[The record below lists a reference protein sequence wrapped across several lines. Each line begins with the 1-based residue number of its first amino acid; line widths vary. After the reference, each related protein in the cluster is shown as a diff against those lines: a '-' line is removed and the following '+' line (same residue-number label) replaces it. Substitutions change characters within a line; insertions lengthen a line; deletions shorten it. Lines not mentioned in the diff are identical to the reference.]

1 MSKAIESFNLAITD
15 AEELLNCYDHMNQG
29 DNRTASP
36 PEALKRASLI
46 LVLTAWETYV
56 EDIATELFDQKFGAL
71 KGCQIGNFME
81 QQFSTRLKMF
91 HNPDSVKTKQIFLEF
106 FGVDVTDSW
115 VWNNYTTSKEVRTI
129 LNQWINK
136 RGDAVHRAQTDK
148 QSTHIVKR
156 NELDKCIFFFKH
168 LVMVTD
174 DALSQV

>member
-1 MSKAIESFNLAITD
+1 MSKSIESFNLAITD
-15 AEELLNCYDHMNQG
+15 AEELLRCYDQINKSSAQ
-29 DNRTASP
+29 SEKP

-56 EDIATELFDQKFGAL
+56 EDIATELFDLKFGVL

-81 QQFSTRLKMF
+81 QQFTTRLKMF

-115 VWNNYTTSKEVRTI
+115 VWNNYTTSKEVRTV
-129 LNQWINK
+129 LNEWISK
-136 RGDAVHRAQTDK
+136 RGNAVHRAQPDK

-156 NELDKCIFFFKH
+156 NELDKCIFFFKN
-168 LVMVTD
+168 LVKVTD
-174 DALSQV
+174 VALSQA